1 MKKILLVLLLMV
13 SFNCF
18 SQTENDSILI
28 PRTELNEV
36 FDAIDELT
44 KQDSIKNALIS
55 DLKLQVNNYRLL
67 AKQDSMILN
76 YHNRQIELL
85 NIEIKLYDDRLKKVD
100 KWYNKPWVGFVVGA
114 ATITTSSW
122 VLSNIK

>member
-67 AKQDSMILN
+67 SKQDSMILN

>member
-28 PRTELNEV
+28 PRIELNEV

>member
-28 PRTELNEV
+28 PRIELNEV

-55 DLKLQVNNYRLL
+55 DLKLQVDNYRLL

>member
-1 MKKILLVLLLMV
+1 MKKILLVLLLTI

-28 PRTELNEV
+28 PRIELNEV

-55 DLKLQVNNYRLL
+55 DLKLQVDNYRLL